1 MKQELQSPECT
12 KCEFPILRT
21 KMDQLEREHLET
33 RLVTESR
40 DMMTR
45 FAYLLASFFDML
57 EKNKE
62 ITVKQ
67 VISKL
72 RMYGSFTPIFKG
84 NQEPFL
90 RDRLKSLPKD
100 PDFDDVSEVVVE
112 YSSFF
117 NFDLFRFLVDHHG
130 SEQHKLNLAEYEKEF
145 DEYIKRKIFECPS
158 QLGEI
163 SDSELEGTLVVKVDK
178 HYDNCSAHQLPLL
191 KKKICDILNITLMKL
206 CRVQS
211 GCLCLTFQVPH
222 HVLQSILPLS
232 SDQEEMLVKHHVLS
246 LKAVDYLF
254 ESKVRYYMYMC
265 MYHNIRKFLHG
276 EIFCILI

>member
-1 MKQELQSPECT
+1 MKQELQSPEYT

-21 KMDQLEREHLET
+21 KMGQSERERLEIM
-33 RLVTESR
+33 LVTESR

-45 FAYLLASFFDML
+45 FAGLVVSFFDNML
-57 EKNKE
+57 ESKE
-62 ITVKQ
+62 ITVKR

-72 RMYGSFTPIFKG
+72 RTYGSFTPIFKG
-84 NQEPFL
+84 NQESFL

-100 PDFDDVSEVVVE
+100 PDFDDVMEVVVE

-117 NFDLFRFLVDHHG
+117 NFDLFRFLVHHCG
-130 SEQHKLNLAEYEKEF
+130 SEQDKLRLAKYEIEF
-145 DEYIKRKIFECPS
+145 DEYIKRKVFECPS

-163 SDSELEGTLVVKVDK
+163 SDSELEGTLVVKVDQ
-178 HYDNCSAHQLPLL
+178 HYDNCSAYQLQLL
-191 KKKICDILNITLMKL
+191 KKKICDVLHITLMKL

-211 GCLCLTFQVPH
+211 GCLCLTFQIPH

-246 LKAVDYLF
+246 LKAADYLF
-254 ESKVRYYMYMC
+254 ESKVR
-265 MYHNIRKFLHG
+265 
-276 EIFCILI
+276 LIYVP